1 MPDCKHLTQK
11 IKLCL
16 NGGAYKYKRHD
27 RLYGRMMRTIAYQ
40 VDVSGDEY
48 KMEQRRLIWTMYR
61 NINIW
66 FETLKHF
73 LINKGFSREKIY

>member
-1 MPDCKHLTQK
+1 MSSAILLYIKLENSGINKMPDCKHLTQK

-16 NGGAYKYKRHD
+16 NGGAYTYKRHD

-48 KMEQRRLIWTMYR
+48 KM
-61 NINIW
+61 
-66 FETLKHF
+66 
-73 LINKGFSREKIY
+73 